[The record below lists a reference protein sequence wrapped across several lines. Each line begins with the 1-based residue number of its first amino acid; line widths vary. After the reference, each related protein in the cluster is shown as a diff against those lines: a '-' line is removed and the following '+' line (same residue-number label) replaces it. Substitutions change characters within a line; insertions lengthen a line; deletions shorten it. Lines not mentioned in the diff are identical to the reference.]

1 MRARGRAG
9 ARGRAA
15 DKRQALKAHVVG
27 FDFAQG
33 IPGPYRRARRHRSM
47 NQTESGCKA
56 EGSGVG
62 ILGEMRP
69 ATSARSAASAMGE
82 PRLQLC
88 AYLTAPDR
96 NGCKWRGAK
105 VQPFRMKRS
114 VRKIPAGRPQFF
126 DVACVQKRRVRK
138 VKDNRRCSMDVH
150 SNPSDRPS
158 PVVSLSPRE
167 QECLQWVSRGKSSA
181 DIGVILT
188 LSPRTVDSY
197 LEKVCSKF
205 RVRTRIEAVAAA
217 VRQGLVDPG

>member
-1 MRARGRAG
+1 
-9 ARGRAA
+9 
-15 DKRQALKAHVVG
+15 
-27 FDFAQG
+27 
-33 IPGPYRRARRHRSM
+33 
-47 NQTESGCKA
+47 
-56 EGSGVG
+56 
-62 ILGEMRP
+62 
-69 ATSARSAASAMGE
+69 
-82 PRLQLC
+82 
-88 AYLTAPDR
+88 
-96 NGCKWRGAK
+96 
-105 VQPFRMKRS
+105 
-114 VRKIPAGRPQFF
+114 
-126 DVACVQKRRVRK
+126 
-138 VKDNRRCSMDVH
+138 MDVH